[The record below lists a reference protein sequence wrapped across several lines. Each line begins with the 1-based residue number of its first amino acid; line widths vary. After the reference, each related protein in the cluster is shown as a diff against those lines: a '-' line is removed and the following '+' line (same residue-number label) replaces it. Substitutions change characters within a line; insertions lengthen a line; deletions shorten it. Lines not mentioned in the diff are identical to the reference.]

1 MNIERHLPSDRLR
14 PFVKN
19 FTIIESECGMENRL
33 LADTSIVIAFR
44 FRGMVAATAN
54 GAQSNLP
61 TAVISGLQKT
71 PFFVRYSK
79 HTTMLLVIFEEGGAA
94 AFFKEPVHELFGMRL
109 SLDNL
114 VRRDKV
120 SEVEERLAEA
130 TNNAARISIVEQF
143 LLSQLKDHADR
154 LVLNAIQKIKS
165 AGGNLRIKEL
175 LSSLPISVDPFEK
188 RFRRLVG
195 ASPKQ
200 FSAIVRFRNLIMNH
214 SPSESLADTAHTAG
228 YFDQAHFIKDFKSF
242 TGQTPL
248 DFFRS
253 SSYW

>member
-1 MNIERHLPSDRLR
+1 
-14 PFVKN
+14 
-19 FTIIESECGMENRL
+19 MENRL
-33 LADTSIVIAFR
+33 LPGTSIVMAFR
-44 FRGMVAATAN
+44 FRGMVASTAN
-54 GAQSNLP
+54 GNQEDLP
-61 TAVISGLQKT
+61 ASVISGLQKT
-71 PFFVRYSK
+71 PFVIRYAE
-79 HTTMLLVIFEEGGAA
+79 HTTTLLVIFEEGGAA

-130 TNNAARISIVEQF
+130 TNNTTRVSIVERF
-143 LLSQLKDHADR
+143 LLSEMKDHSDS

-165 AGGNLRIKEL
+165 SSGNLRIKEL

-200 FSAIVRFRNLIMNH
+200 FSAIVRFRNLIMNY
-214 SPSESLADTAHTAG
+214 SPAESLTDTAHTAG

-242 TGQTPL
+242 TGQTPQ